1 MRSSKM
7 QIAKRP
13 YYKICFIDT
22 LIRTRKLL
30 KYQAEEYEIICSM
43 DIFDLTAGY
52 EEKQKKLCL
61 AKVKINTIKHIGA
74 LSRGRRIGFDEADNP
89 EGERE
94 DEGNNG
100 QQKVSCQPHYG
111 GTCAGPCFR
120 HILCRQL
127 TNRLDPDHSHL
138 SLMPRKTKVRLQE
151 HLIGG
156 M

>member
-74 LSRGRRIGFDEADNP
+74 LSRGRRIGFDEQDLFVHTSGVSQEAD
-89 EGERE
+89 EWTGAS
-94 DEGNNG
+94 D
-100 QQKVSCQPHYG
+100 QQTPW
-111 GTCAGPCFR
+111 
-120 HILCRQL
+120 IL
-127 TNRLDPDHSHL
+127 
-138 SLMPRKTKVRLQE
+138 
-151 HLIGG
+151 
-156 M
+156 